1 MFLIPEMLWLLFTQT
16 STFRKKEK
24 KIEKVR
30 QEAKS
35 TGVQKQKA
43 LFIQSTLQI
52 KQIENKL
59 KQDWVTH
66 ISNKL
71 KEKNPIIFHSIS
83 HQRTITTSYSLNV
96 MMTLPLS
103 PRGFSASLA
112 QLWKLSH
119 LPPFYVSPH
128 IPFAPFQTL
137 WVHTAA
143 CLQFLFTIL
152 SFLPAASEK
161 KYIKLCIWLD
171 VRDT

>member
-59 KQDWVTH
+59 KQD
-66 ISNKL
+66 
-71 KEKNPIIFHSIS
+71 
-83 HQRTITTSYSLNV
+83 
-96 MMTLPLS
+96 
-103 PRGFSASLA
+103 
-112 QLWKLSH
+112 
-119 LPPFYVSPH
+119 
-128 IPFAPFQTL
+128 
-137 WVHTAA
+137 
-143 CLQFLFTIL
+143 
-152 SFLPAASEK
+152 
-161 KYIKLCIWLD
+161 
-171 VRDT
+171 